1 MYSTQRSFRPFLDNF
16 RLFQKICQ
24 DLQRLRKKAGDFRR
38 QPKMSEHHPGCPWTF
53 EDFRGEIRKFSTLF
67 LSYIYHIWKMCFVYI
82 VQIIF
87 QRKLLKPK
95 KFCQI
100 FLDGYHAGLLW
111 AVKSE
116 PTSTPFIWRIR
127 SASMKVYWN
136 FNNTRG
142 KSCRCRRDVSTSP
155 STLTKG
161 SRAVDKKL
169 VPSFPQVSQ
178 NIVEH
183 GSTKETTAPLSTG
196 SIMDF
201 PRANNN
207 NSYWQS

>member
-1 MYSTQRSFRPFLDNF
+1 MSVDFLRCQRRNTKIFDIISFLYLSHMKDVFCLHCADN
-16 RLFQKICQ
+16 IS
-24 DLQRLRKKAGDFRR
+24 
-38 QPKMSEHHPGCPWTF
+38 M
-53 EDFRGEIRKFSTLF
+53 
-67 LSYIYHIWKMCFVYI
+67 
-82 VQIIF
+82 
-87 QRKLLKPK
+87 

-100 FLDGYHAGLLW
+100 FLEGYHAGLLW

-116 PTSTPFIWRIR
+116 PASTPFIWRIR

-136 FNNTRG
+136 LNNTRG
-142 KSCRCRRDVSTSP
+142 KTCRCRRDVSTSP
-155 STLTKG
+155 STLAKR
-161 SRAVDKKL
+161 SWAVDKKL
-169 VPSFPQVSQ
+169 VPSIPQVSQ

-201 PRANNN
+201 PRANKN